1 MGFIDQNKDNSFLE
15 LENNL
20 IWMEKSME
28 LFIAQLTGLEFVA
41 DVNVCQNDAER
52 GGSIIG

>member
-20 IWMEKSME
+20 IWREKSME